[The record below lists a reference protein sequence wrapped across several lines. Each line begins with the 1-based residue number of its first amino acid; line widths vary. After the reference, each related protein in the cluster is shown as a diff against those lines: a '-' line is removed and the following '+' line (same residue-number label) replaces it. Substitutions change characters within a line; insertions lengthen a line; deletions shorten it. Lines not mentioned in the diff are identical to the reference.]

1 VTTARLVPVAFFAAA
16 LVAML
21 GFALGAP
28 LDHDEHQFI
37 ASAAL
42 LAREGLLPYR
52 DFAYFH
58 TPNLVGIY
66 ALLFLATDHLL
77 LAARLFSTLCA
88 WLIGVGL
95 FTIALRRTASVAL
108 ALGIAALFLV
118 NPVVGYTFPKAW
130 NHLLPAL
137 LLLLAF
143 ASQCRGARVEKV
155 GWFFVSGF
163 LIAATAGTRISFAPL
178 ALPFLVMAWFTP
190 RRHTAVAAC
199 IGGMFVASIPTF
211 LLFAAAPA
219 QFLFDNLAYNSR
231 VNALYRLASGDERSA
246 LVSKAVFLGKVLAN
260 PGNLALLAVGIF
272 ALFQQRHRWRS
283 DYPTALLFATLPF
296 VLLGVLAPTPSYSQY
311 YSALALAASLA
322 AAIGLPSR
330 ALWPLAAAVAVSL
343 VASVVQ
349 NFETITRLAKG
360 EWTPV
365 QLHADGQALRKRVG
379 PGPVLTLAP
388 IVPLEGG
395 LSIYAP
401 FATGSFAWRTASQI
415 PTAERQLHGFVAAE
429 DLPGFLADRPPAAIL
444 LGYERKQERAQL
456 TYARDHGYRRVE
468 LPQKISLWLPPNG
481 SGHP

>member
-1 VTTARLVPVAFFAAA
+1 MTTARLAPIAFFAAA
-16 LVAML
+16 IVAML

-88 WLIGVGL
+88 WLIGLGL
-95 FTIALRRTASVAL
+95 FTIALRRTSSVAL
-108 ALGIAALFLV
+108 ALGVAALFLV
-118 NPVVGYTFPKAW
+118 NPVVDYTFPKAW

-163 LIAATAGTRISFAPL
+163 LIAAAAGTRISFAPL

-190 RRHTAVAAC
+190 RRHAAVAAC

-246 LVSKAVFLGKVLAN
+246 LVSKAVFLGKVLVN
-260 PGNLALLAVGIF
+260 PGNLALLVVGVF
-272 ALFQQRHRWRS
+272 ALFQLRNRWRS
-283 DYPTALLFATLPF
+283 DYPTALLLAILPF

-330 ALWPLAAAVAVSL
+330 ALWPLAAAVAISL

-349 NFETITRLAKG
+349 NFETVTRLTKG

-365 QLHADGQALRKRVG
+365 QLHADGQALRKVVG

-395 LSIYAP
+395 LDVYPP

-415 PTAERQLHGFVAAE
+415 PASERRHYGFVAAE
-429 DLPGFLADRPPAAIL
+429 DLPAALVVRRPAAIL
-444 LGYERKQERAQL
+444 LGYDRKREAAL
-456 TYARDHGYRRVE
+456 LAYAREHAYRRIE
-468 LPQKISLWLPPNG
+468 LPQKINLWIPSAGAPN
-481 SGHP
+481 P